1 MPLHRADPDHR
12 RPSWRKLNDF
22 RCDNFGREIGARP
35 VLQGRARHLKR
46 DAHGA
51 HGLIIKLLAI

>member
-1 MPLHRADPDHR
+1 
-12 RPSWRKLNDF
+12 
-22 RCDNFGREIGARP
+22 

-51 HGLIIKLLAI
+51 HSLIIKLLAI

>member
-1 MPLHRADPDHR
+1 MP
-12 RPSWRKLNDF
+12 PSQSRSGSRSPRLRKLNDF

-35 VLQGRARHLKR
+35 VVQGRARHLKR

-51 HGLIIKLLAI
+51 HGLIIKSLAI

>member
-22 RCDNFGREIGARP
+22 RC
-35 VLQGRARHLKR
+35 
-46 DAHGA
+46 AHGA
-51 HGLIIKLLAI
+51 HSLIIKLLAI

>member
-1 MPLHRADPDHR
+1 
-12 RPSWRKLNDF
+12 
-22 RCDNFGREIGARP
+22 

-51 HGLIIKLLAI
+51 HGLIIKLLGI